1 MTLSDTMSKLGK
13 SIINLMNTRADRD
26 LSNLTST
33 GESKLVS
40 ASGGLTQNQ
49 ITNCLLEV
57 PQRIKYTLA
66 DGTLTIKAGSVC
78 IVPYGTE
85 DKTNELPVGA
95 TFINEN
101 FKVYDTQY
109 TEDTD
114 GNGKFFVWAEL
125 VNDIS
130 DTEATTD
137 SLLRLC
143 EINIT
148 NATIEHKVKTDSGTS
163 EASFT
168 GIYYQ
173 TTDNRIANY
182 AAGVVTD
189 EYMSL
194 PIAQV
199 LSNGSYIS
207 GYLNQVFNGMGYIGS
222 TLWVDKGIKGLCPNG
237 RNEVDGSLIN
247 EVITTDKLY
256 TYAYNTST
264 RITTK
269 ILGYELADGTD
280 IIPQNHIVFDAK
292 YSIYEQASTPIDT
305 LYKWVDTVSNQIFF
319 MYASDT
325 REELRTPYKVKN
337 LFLAEVHLSEGVI
350 TDFYP
355 KSPLN
360 LANTVNKTGDTMH
373 GMLTFENYAESGAN
387 KTWGITFKKN
397 DKTSYSGIQFKNF
410 GCDATQKTPSIQE
423 NYMLL
428 TSFDKN
434 NNVTGEFLTKHQSNG
449 QVLSLL
455 RARNYSTGS
464 EVQSEVSARVDN
476 TGAAWAVAPAS
487 AVAGSICTTAAIK
500 KAGNGYVK
508 FGNGII
514 VQWGAF
520 TATSKTNT
528 AITLPIAFSSTN
540 YRVSFQ
546 QYGTAITNEYMHA
559 ITVVSLATSK
569 FTYCSYL
576 KEKPGYYWIAVG
588 Y

>member
-1 MTLSDTMSKLGK
+1 MALSDTMSKLGK

-40 ASGGLTQNQ
+40 VSGGLTQNQ

-57 PQRIKYTLA
+57 PQRVKYTLEN
-66 DGTLTIKAGSVC
+66 GTLTIKAGSVC

-85 DKTNELPVGA
+85 DKTSELPVGT

-109 TEDTD
+109 TEDLD

-125 VNDIS
+125 MNDIS

-137 SLLRLC
+137 SVLRLC

-148 NATIEHKVKTDSGTS
+148 NNHLEHKVKTDSGTS

-168 GIYYQ
+168 GVYYQ
-173 TTDNRIANY
+173 INDNRIADY
-182 AAGVVTD
+182 SAGVITD
-189 EYMSL
+189 EYLSL
-194 PIAQV
+194 PVVQV

-207 GYLNQVFNGMGYIGS
+207 GYVRQVFNGMGYIGS
-222 TLWVDKGIKGLCPNG
+222 TLWIDKGVKGLCPNG
-237 RNEVDGSLIN
+237 RNESDGSLIN
-247 EVITTDKLY
+247 EIITTDKLY
-256 TYAYNTST
+256 TSNYNTST
-264 RITTK
+264 PATVK
-269 ILGYELADGTD
+269 IFGYELADGTD
-280 IIPQNHIVFDAK
+280 IIPQNHIIFDN
-292 YSIYEQASTPIDT
+292 SELFYEQASTPTAAQIKWIDT
-305 LYKWVDTVSNQIFF
+305 ISNQIF
-319 MYASDT
+319 YKNSADT
-325 REELRTPYKVKN
+325 REELKVPYKIKN

-350 TDFYP
+350 TAFYP
-355 KSPLN
+355 KLPLN

-373 GMLTFENYAESGAN
+373 GMLTFENYAESGDN
-387 KTWGITFKKN
+387 STWGITFKKN
-397 DKTSYSGIQFKNF
+397 DKTNYSGIQVKNF
-410 GCDATQKTPSIQE
+410 DCDVTQKTPSVQE

-434 NNVTGEFLTKHQSNG
+434 DNIVGEFLTKHQPSG
-449 QVLSLL
+449 QVISLM
-455 RARNYSTGS
+455 RARGHATG
-464 EVQSEVSARVDN
+464 EFIQSEVSVRVDN

-487 AVAGSICTTAAIK
+487 AIAGSICTTAAIK
-500 KAGNGYVK
+500 KAGNGYIK
-508 FGNGII
+508 FGNGVII
-514 VQWGAF
+514 QWGAF
-520 TATSKTNT
+520 TATSHTNT
-528 AITLPIAFSSTN
+528 AITLPVAFSSTN

-546 QYGTAITNEYMHA
+546 QYGTALTNEWMHA